1 MMTESDNSTGLRQS
15 LKQRHMTMIALGGVI
30 GAGLFVGSGVVAK
43 SAGPAVILSF
53 LLTGSLVVLIM
64 RMLAE
69 LASSLPAVGSFYE
82 YARLA
87 FDDRPKVSRF
97 LGFMSGWMY
106 WYFWVVVVALE
117 AIAGA
122 KLINFW
128 LPDMAPW
135 AISLT
140 LLVMMTLLNLFSVAS
155 FGEFEFWFASI
166 KVVAIIV
173 FLFLGG
179 LFLTGMLPG
188 TVPSLGHLLT
198 HGGFMPNGWGP
209 VLSGAVA
216 ATAFYS
222 GAEIVTIAAAET
234 ADPAKAVARATNS
247 VITRVLMF
255 YVGSLFLVVCIV
267 PWDSPDIATPF
278 VSALKAMDIPYA
290 AHIMNAII
298 LTAVLSALNS
308 SLYASSRMIFALTR
322 RGDAPTALVKLSRN
336 GVPTRA
342 ILFSTLFAYA
352 AIGVSY
358 VSTDV
363 VFPFIVNSY
372 GTFILFV
379 YLLIAVSQLRIRARL
394 EREDPARIKVRMW
407 LFPYLTYFVIFAMLL
422 ILGAMSISPDPE
434 QRLSLWFGLGS
445 LGVLIVMYMLKLAFF
460 SSDAKGFLHCPPVA
474 DAAAWTTRRN

>member
-1 MMTESDNSTGLRQS
+1 MITESQSSTGLQHS
-15 LKQRHMTMIALGGVI
+15 LKQRHMTMIAIGGVI

-43 SAGPAVILSF
+43 AAGPAVIISF

-64 RMLAE
+64 RMLGE
-69 LASSLPAVGSFYE
+69 LASSLPVVGSFYE

-87 FDDRPKVSRF
+87 FEDRPKVSRF

-128 LPDMAPW
+128 LPEVAPW
-135 AISLT
+135 SISLI
-140 LLVMMTLLNLFSVAS
+140 LLVLMTVLNLFSVKS
-155 FGEFEFWFASI
+155 FGECEFWFASI

-173 FLFLGG
+173 FLFLGT
-179 LFLTGMLPG
+179 LFVTGMLPH
-188 TVPSLGHLLT
+188 TVPSFGHLLT
-198 HGGFMPNGWGP
+198 HGGFLPNGWTP

-255 YVGSLFLVVCIV
+255 YVGSLFFIVCIV
-267 PWDSPDIATPF
+267 PWDSADITTPF
-278 VSALKAMDIPYA
+278 VSALKAMNIPYA

-322 RGDAPTALVKLSRN
+322 RGDAPVALVKLSKS
-336 GVPTRA
+336 GVPVRA

-352 AIGVSY
+352 AIAVSY
-358 VSTDV
+358 VSADV

-372 GTFILFV
+372 GTLILFV
-379 YLLIAVSQLRIRARL
+379 YLLIAISQLRIRARM
-394 EREDPARIKVRMW
+394 ERESPERIKVKMW
-407 LFPYLTYFVIFAMLL
+407 LFPYLTYFAIFAMLI
-422 ILGAMSISPDPE
+422 ILGAMSVSPDNE
-434 QRLSLWFGLGS
+434 QRISFWFGVGS
-445 LGVLIVMYMLKLAFF
+445 IGVLLAFYMMKLVF
-460 SSDAKGFLHCPPVA
+460 GGKSEVDPIVGYE
-474 DAAAWTTRRN
+474 RI

>member
-1 MMTESDNSTGLRQS
+1 MITDNESSTGLQHG
-15 LKQRHMTMIALGGVI
+15 LKQRHMTMIAIGGVV

-43 SAGPAVILSF
+43 AAGPAVILSF
-53 LLTGSLVVLIM
+53 LLTGMLVVFIM
-64 RMLAE
+64 RMLGE
-69 LASSLPAVGSFYE
+69 LASSLPGVGSFYE

-128 LPDMAPW
+128 LPDIAPW
-135 AISLT
+135 LISLT
-140 LLVMMTLLNLFSVAS
+140 LLVVMTVLNLFSVKA

-166 KVVAIIV
+166 KVVAILV
-173 FLFLGG
+173 FLGIAA
-179 LFLTGMLPG
+179 LFLTGMLPH
-188 TVPSLGHLLT
+188 TVPTLGYFFSE
-198 HGGFMPNGWGP
+198 GGFLPNGWAP

-247 VITRVLMF
+247 VIYRVLFF
-255 YVGSLFLVVCIV
+255 YVASLFAIVCIV
-267 PWDSPDIATPF
+267 PWNSDAIMTPF
-278 VSALKAMDIPYA
+278 VSALKAMNIPYA
-290 AHIMNAII
+290 SHIMNAII

-308 SLYASSRMIFALTR
+308 SLYASSRMIFSLTR
-322 RGDAPTALVKLSRN
+322 RGDAPKSLVKLTRR
-336 GVPTRA
+336 GVPVRA

-352 AIGVSY
+352 AIAVSY
-358 VSTDV
+358 VSPDG

-372 GTFILFV
+372 GTLILFV
-379 YLLIAVSQLRIRARL
+379 YLLIAISQLRLRARL
-394 EREDPARIKVRMW
+394 ERESPERIKVRMW
-407 LFPYLTYFVIFAMLL
+407 MFPFLTYLTIAMMLV
-422 ILGAMSISPDPE
+422 ILGAMSISSEPE
-434 QRLSLWFGLGS
+434 QRMSFWFGTASVCVLAGLYVIVQKLRRCDPKAFAEYPPAINQS
-445 LGVLIVMYMLKLAFF
+445 ELGV
-460 SSDAKGFLHCPPVA
+460 
-474 DAAAWTTRRN
+474 

>member
-1 MMTESDNSTGLRQS
+1 MINELDNSCGLQHT

-53 LLTGSLVVLIM
+53 LLTGGLIVLIM
-64 RMLAE
+64 RMLGE
-69 LASSLPAVGSFYE
+69 MASSLPAVGSFYE

-87 FDDRPKVSRF
+87 FEDRPKISQF

-128 LPDMAPW
+128 LPDVAPW
-135 AISLT
+135 AISLI
-140 LLVMMTLLNLFSVAS
+140 LLVSMTLLNLVSVKS

-166 KVVAIIV
+166 KVVAIII
-173 FLFLGG
+173 FLALGG
-179 LFLTGMLPG
+179 LFLAGILHNTPA
-188 TVPSLGHLLT
+188 SLGHFLT
-198 HGGFMPNGWGP
+198 HGGFLPNGWGP

-247 VITRVLMF
+247 VISRVLLF

-267 PWDSPDIATPF
+267 PWNSDGIATPF
-278 VSALKAMDIPYA
+278 VSALEGMGIPYA

-322 RGDAPTALVKLSRN
+322 RGDAPTALVKLSKN
-336 GVPTRA
+336 GVPVRA

-358 VSTDV
+358 VSADL

-379 YLLIAVSQLRIRARL
+379 YLLIAISQLRIRARL
-394 EREDPARIKVRMW
+394 EREHPERIKVRMW
-407 LFPYLTYFVIFAMLL
+407 LFPYLTYFAIICMLVILTAM
-422 ILGAMSISPDPE
+422 GFSPDPE

-445 LGVLIVMYMLKLAFF
+445 LALLVVLYLLKQSFGNNKKPPFPAGGKMAF
-460 SSDAKGFLHCPPVA
+460 
-474 DAAAWTTRRN
+474 

>member
-1 MMTESDNSTGLRQS
+1 MITEKDQSGGLQHG
-15 LKQRHMTMIALGGVI
+15 LKQRHMTMIAIGGVI

-43 SAGPAVILSF
+43 AAGPAVILSF
-53 LLTGSLVVLIM
+53 LLTGGLVVLIM
-64 RMLAE
+64 RMLGE
-69 LASSLPAVGSFYE
+69 LASSMPVIGSFYE
-82 YARLA
+82 YARVA
-87 FDDRPKVSRF
+87 FEDRPKVSQF

-128 LPDMAPW
+128 LPDLAPW
-135 AISLT
+135 TISLG
-140 LLVMMTLLNLFSVAS
+140 LLVMMTFLNMFSVKS

-173 FLFLGG
+173 FLGLAA
-179 LFLTGMLPG
+179 LFLTGMLPNS
-188 TVPSLGHLLT
+188 VPGLGHFLT
-198 HGGFMPNGWGP
+198 AGGFLPNGWAP

-247 VITRVLMF
+247 VIYRVLFF
-255 YVGSLFLVVCIV
+255 YVASLFVIVCIV
-267 PWDSPDIATPF
+267 PWNSDAITTPF
-278 VSALKAMDIPYA
+278 VSALETMNIPYA
-290 AHIMNAII
+290 SHIMNAII

-322 RGDAPTALVKLSRN
+322 RGDAPTSLVKLSRN
-336 GVPTRA
+336 GVPVRA

-358 VSTDV
+358 VSADV

-372 GTFILFV
+372 GTLILFV

-394 EREDPARIKVRMW
+394 ERESPERIKVRMW
-407 LFPYLTYFVIFAMLL
+407 LYPYLTYFAIAAMLL
-422 ILGAMSISPDPE
+422 ILGAMSVSPDAE
-434 QRLSLWFGLGS
+434 QRLSFWFGLGS
-445 LGVLIVMYMLKLAFF
+445 VGVLMALYALTQKMRKIDPKAFV
-460 SSDAKGFLHCPPVA
+460 ACP
-474 DAAAWTTRRN
+474 AAVDQSQLGI